1 MSLQIGSENID
12 DQKKIE
18 KIDRQFQTLNAAYE
32 DGNIIVNANYSNYI
46 VLIFVIIFLIF
57 LLLRISFSGPP
68 YRGLFNSNFIIIFAF
83 IILFCIVFIA
93 QKYIH

>member
-1 MSLQIGSENID
+1 MSLQVGSENID
-12 DQKKIE
+12 ELNKIE

-32 DGNIIVNANYSNYI
+32 DRNIIVYSNYTNYI

-68 YRGLFNSNFIIIFAF
+68 YRGLFNSNITIIFAF
-83 IILFCIVFIA
+83 IILFFIVLVA